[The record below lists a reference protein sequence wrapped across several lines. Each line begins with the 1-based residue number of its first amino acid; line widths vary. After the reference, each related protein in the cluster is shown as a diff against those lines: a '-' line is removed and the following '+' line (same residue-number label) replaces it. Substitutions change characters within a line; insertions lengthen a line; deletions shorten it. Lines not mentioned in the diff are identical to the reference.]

1 MLWVYFLSPV
11 HMSDMSHSSQN
22 GNPWFSATIGLLGLI
37 VGYVVANAVH
47 GYVPAAPAMPSAPTG
62 GVASSSAAPSYNP
75 PSVGD
80 NSPVLGKDDA
90 PVTIIEFTDFQC
102 PFCQRH
108 YQQTFGQIKKD
119 LVDSG
124 KVKYVLRMFPLS
136 SIHPNAEKA
145 AEGALCAFDQ
155 KKFWEMHDKLFT
167 TQQDWS
173 SADAATF
180 ATTLKKYATD
190 LGMDGGAF
198 EKCLS
203 SGSKAAQV
211 QADTAAGSASGINGT
226 PGFWILGPN
235 GKNQQISG
243 AYPYTS
249 FTTAVDTVS
258 K

>member
-102 PFCQRH
+102 PFCERVEPTLKRIRPRAQGRA
-108 YQQTFGQIKKD
+108 G
-119 LVDSG
+119 
-124 KVKYVLRMFPLS
+124 
-136 SIHPNAEKA
+136 SILKRTSHITVVVAEK
-145 AEGALCAFDQ
+145 G
-155 KKFWEMHDKLFT
+155 
-167 TQQDWS
+167 
-173 SADAATF
+173 
-180 ATTLKKYATD
+180 
-190 LGMDGGAF
+190 
-198 EKCLS
+198 
-203 SGSKAAQV
+203 
-211 QADTAAGSASGINGT
+211 
-226 PGFWILGPN
+226 
-235 GKNQQISG
+235 
-243 AYPYTS
+243 
-249 FTTAVDTVS
+249 
-258 K
+258 